1 MIATGRTV
9 TLHDLVHDEEI
20 TYKIVGNTEAD
31 PFNGKLS
38 NASAVGQHLMGARAG
53 DVLEFP
59 VIDGTAKYE
68 VLDVRK

>member
-1 MIATGRTV
+1 MFFGPRMEGATAGTRM
-9 TLHDLVHDEEI
+9 
-20 TYKIVGNTEAD
+20 
-31 PFNGKLS
+31 FNGKLS